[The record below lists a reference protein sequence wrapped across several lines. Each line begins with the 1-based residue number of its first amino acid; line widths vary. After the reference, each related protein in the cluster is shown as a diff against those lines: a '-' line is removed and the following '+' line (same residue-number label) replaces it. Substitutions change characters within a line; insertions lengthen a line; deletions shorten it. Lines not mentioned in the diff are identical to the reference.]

1 MSSKLINS
9 VEVRIIYEDPQNV
22 LLKFLLILQECKLK
36 LQNLYK
42 TICRVG
48 TVHLQLYHMTLLMV
62 YELDSFQFE

>member
-22 LLKFLLILQECKLK
+22 LLKFLLILQECELK

-48 TVHLQLYHMTLLMV
+48 TVHLQLYQMTLLMV
-62 YELDSFQFE
+62 